1 MSSFSAQGILD
12 ICPKDLA
19 GRLDITLFDELNS
32 TNTYLKKLARAGAEE
47 GRIIIARRQSA
58 GRGRLG
64 RSFYSDAEGLY
75 ISVLIRPHMKAESM
89 VFVTAMTA
97 VAMARAIERTVD
109 ADAVIKWVNDIFV
122 RGKKVCGILC
132 ESAFD
137 ADALSEY
144 VVIGAGVNITEPFGG
159 FPADI
164 SAVAGALLP
173 YGNRQELRSS
183 LAAAF
188 LEELFGEYAH
198 IDSRSFL
205 DEYRR
210 RSMVTGKSISVIS
223 PSLMR
228 HGKAI
233 AIDDDCRL
241 VVRFDDGTTEHVSTG
256 EISIRVD

>member
-1 MSSFSAQGILD
+1 MSDFSVQGILD
-12 ICPKDLA
+12 VCQKELA
-19 GRLDITLFDELNS
+19 GRLDITLFDELDS
-32 TNTYLKKLARAGAEE
+32 TNTYLKKLARAGAAE
-47 GRIIIARRQSA
+47 GRVIIAQRQSA

-75 ISVLIRPHMKAESM
+75 ISVLIRPHMKAENM
-89 VFVTAMTA
+89 VFVTAITA

-109 ADAVIKWVNDIFV
+109 ASAMIKWVNDIFV

-132 ESAFD
+132 ESAFG

-144 VVIGAGVNITEPFGG
+144 VVIGAGVNITEPSGG

-173 YGNRQELRSS
+173 YGNKQELRSS

-188 LEELFGEYAH
+188 LQELFSEYARL
-198 IDSRSFL
+198 DSRNFL

-223 PSLMR
+223 PTLTR
-228 HGKAI
+228 HGQAV

-256 EISIRVD
+256 EISVRVD

>member
-1 MSSFSAQGILD
+1 MLTEQGIKRYIKSPID
-12 ICPKDLA
+12 VIFFEESP
-19 GRLDITLFDELNS
+19 S
-32 TNTYLKKLARAGAEE
+32 TNLEAKSIAATARE
-47 GRIIIARRQSA
+47 GTVIFARRQLS
-58 GRGRLG
+58 GRGRMG
-64 RSFYSDAEGLY
+64 RSFESPEGGIYMTML
-75 ISVLIRPHMKAESM
+75 VRPTDPVCLTMA
-89 VFVTAMTA
+89 AA
-97 VAMARAIERTVD
+97 VAVRRAMVD
-109 ADAVIKWVNDIFV
+109 KLNLDPAIKWVNDIFV

-132 ESAFD
+132 ESAFG

-144 VVIGAGVNITEPFGG
+144 VVIGAGVNITEPLGG

-173 YGNRQELRSS
+173 HGSGQELRSR

-188 LEELFGEYAH
+188 LEDLFGEYARL
-198 IDSRSFL
+198 DSRSFL

-210 RSMVTGKSISVIS
+210 RSMVTGKNVSVIS
-223 PSLMR
+223 PTLTR

-256 EISIRVD
+256 EISVRVD

>member
-1 MSSFSAQGILD
+1 MSGFSTQGILG

-19 GRLDITLFDELNS
+19 GRLDITLFDELDS
-32 TNTYLKKLARAGAEE
+32 TNTYLKKLARAGAPE
-47 GRIIIARRQSA
+47 GRVIIARRQSA

-75 ISVLIRPHMKAESM
+75 ISALIRPHMKAEGM

-109 ADAVIKWVNDIFV
+109 ADPMIKWVNDIFV

-132 ESAFD
+132 ESAFG

-144 VVIGAGVNITEPFGG
+144 VVIGAGVNITEPSGG

-173 YGNRQELRSS
+173 HGSGQELRSR

-188 LEELFGEYAH
+188 LEELFSEYARL
-198 IDSRSFL
+198 DSRSFL

-210 RSMVTGKSISVIS
+210 RSMVTGKNVSVIS
-223 PSLMR
+223 PTLTR

-256 EISIRVD
+256 EISVRVG